1 MDTNKLILDSF
12 NKAIELNGQNI
23 KLMDK
28 DKNIKANTKAI
39 VKSERVQNQDS
50 NYFISVNDVY
60 KITTL
65 EKTNIGDL
73 ISFKNKQYKVE
84 SVDDTSSLY
93 KSYCKYNG
101 IDIVYNIILSENST
115 TINKDNTYTIVATA
129 YENGVIIENPT
140 IIYSSSS
147 DAIATVNETGLVT
160 GISEGE
166 CTITCNYNGISATL
180 TVNVITQVI
189 FFKEFNISGSET
201 IAVNKE
207 EIYKIVNKDGSVVD
221 SSKNYNFEISDSSVC
236 TMTEQGKNYCK
247 LKALKRDEVC
257 ILTATDMDF
266 IDKKAQFLVSTTR
279 Y

>member
-1 MDTNKLILDSF
+1 MNTNKLILDSF
-12 NKAIELNGQNI
+12 NKAIELTGQNI

-84 SVDDTSSLY
+84 SVDDTSPLY
-93 KSYCKYNG
+93 KSYCKYIG

-115 TINKDNTYTIVATA
+115 TINKDNTYQIVATA
-129 YENGVIIENPT
+129 HENGVSVENPT
-140 IIYSSSS
+140 IIYSSSNN
-147 DAIATVNETGLVT
+147 AIATVSPTGLVT
-160 GISEGE
+160 GIAEGE
-166 CTITCNYNGISATL
+166 CTINCNYNGVSATL
-180 TVNVITQVI
+180 TVNVIAQVI

-257 ILTATDMDF
+257 ILTATDIDF

>member
-1 MDTNKLILDSF
+1 LDTNKLILDSF

>member
-1 MDTNKLILDSF
+1 MDTNKLILESF
-12 NKAIELNGQNI
+12 NKALELVGQSI
-23 KLMDK
+23 KIMDK

-39 VKSERVQNQDS
+39 VKAERVQNQDS
-50 NYFISVNDVY
+50 NYFISVGDIY

-65 EKTNIGDL
+65 QKTNIGDL

-84 SVDDTSSLY
+84 SVDDTTPLY
-93 KSYCKYNG
+93 VSYCKYGG
-101 IDIVYNIILSENST
+101 IDIVYNIILAET
-115 TINKDNTYTIVATA
+115 TATINKDNTYQITATA
-129 YENGVIIENPT
+129 HENGVIIENPT
-140 IIYSSSS
+140 IIYTSSNS
-147 DAIATVNETGLVT
+147 AIATVNETGLVT

-166 CTITCNYNGISATL
+166 CTITCNYNGVSATL
-180 TVNVITQVI
+180 TVNVIVQVI
-189 FFKEFNISGSET
+189 FFKEFKIIGSET

-257 ILTATDMDF
+257 ILTATDIDF
-266 IDKKAQFLVSTTR
+266 IDKKAQFLVGTTR